1 MFEKNLC
8 VNYGREMTM
17 CKRPTCIDLFCGAG
31 GMSLG
36 FEEAGFDVVA
46 GVEIDPVHANV
57 HSYNFPNCTV
67 YRQNITELTG
77 ESIVNSHGRIDVVI
91 GGPPCQGFSLIGKR
105 DSGDERNQLV
115 MEYMRIVAEIKPMY
129 FVMENVS
136 GLTVGYGKDYLEKA
150 IQYIEDHGYSVVKP
164 YKVLNADD
172 YGVPQS
178 RKRLFLLGYRSD
190 LNPPVYP
197 AAHDKKVTV
206 EEAISDLPDIDSFD
220 CLLDSDTVKYSVSP
234 LHEYAKKL
242 HNPIYDETNFCIPR
256 VWDDS
261 LLTGSLRTNHTIES
275 KKRFHNTSWGQT
287 EKTSRFRKLD
297 PKGQCNTLRAGTD
310 KSRGAYTSPR
320 PIHPYYDR
328 CISVREAQRLHSF
341 PDWFRMHITKW
352 HGFREVGNAVPP
364 YLAKSVAEEII
375 KAMGINPSKSTTA
388 IPLGDERLLTLSVGQ
403 SLMEEQNGK

>member
-1 MFEKNLC
+1 MMN
-8 VNYGREMTM
+8 
-17 CKRPTCIDLFCGAG
+17 KRPTCIDLFCGAG

-57 HSYNFPNCTV
+57 HTFNFPNCTV
-67 YRQNITELTG
+67 YRTDITELTG
-77 ESIVNSHGRIDVVI
+77 EALIKAHGHIDVVI

-115 MEYMRIVAEIKPMY
+115 MEYMRIVSEVKPLY

-150 IQYIEDHGYSVVKP
+150 IQYIEKHGYSVVKP
-164 YKVLNADD
+164 YKVLNAED

-190 LNPPVYP
+190 LTPPTYP
-197 AAHDKKVTV
+197 VIHEKKITV
-206 EEAISDLPDIDSFD
+206 EEAISDLPDIDTFD
-220 CLLDSDTVKYSVSP
+220 CLIDSDTVSFSVVPQSD
-234 LHEYAKKL
+234 YARRL
-242 HNPIYDETNFCIPR
+242 HNPLEDQSNYSIPR
-256 VWDDS
+256 VWDAS
-261 LLTGSLRTNHTIES
+261 LLTGSLRTNHTAES
-275 KKRFHNTSWGQT
+275 KQRFHDTPWGQT

-297 PKGQCNTLRAGTD
+297 PNGQCNTLRAGTD

-364 YLAKSVAEEII
+364 YLAKAVAEQII
-375 KAMGINPSKSTTA
+375 KAMGYKPIRLKKA

-403 SLMEEQNGK
+403 SIMEEQNGKQ